1 MRVLILEDNER
12 TRKALAK
19 IVRSCAADIE
29 IFDFGKRADAYLCA
43 MENEIDLFLVDI
55 ILEPAR
61 KNDNSGIVFADSL
74 RAHVKYRLTPI
85 IFITVLSGLEP
96 QLLKRVHCYD
106 YIEKPIG
113 DGEIVKRHISD
124 VIEGIKFG
132 DKRRQREYIPL
143 RHDGIGYMV
152 YVDEVIYFASRRGTL
167 YIYTVDDTIMIPN
180 LSAKSFLHKIHDSM
194 FLVPTYGTAVNPDYI
209 DSIDFRNREIYLKGT
224 EDVVT
229 IGGRMLK
236 QFREAYM
243 EWCGQMP

>member
-19 IVRSCAADIE
+19 IVKSCARDIE

-43 MENEIDLFLVDI
+43 LEKEINLFLVDI
-55 ILEPAR
+55 VLEPAR

-74 RAHVKYRLTPI
+74 REHVKYRLTPI

-113 DGEIVKRHISD
+113 DGEIVRRRISD
-124 VIEGIKFG
+124 VIEGIEFG
-132 DKRRQREYIPL
+132 GKRKQREYIPL

-152 YVDEVIYFASRRGTL
+152 YVDEVIYFVSRRGTL
-167 YIYTVDDTIMIPN
+167 YIYTVDETITIPY
-180 LSAKSFLHKIHDSM
+180 LSAKSFLHKIHDTL
-194 FLVPTYGTAVNPDYI
+194 FLVPTYGTAVNPNYI
-209 DSIDFRNREIYLKGT
+209 DHIDFRNREVYLKGT
-224 EDVVT
+224 EDVLA
-229 IGGRMLK
+229 IGRRMLK
-236 QFREAYM
+236 QFKKAYL
-243 EWCGQMP
+243 EWCG